1 MANTAGQKKLYWF
14 YYIIPKDPNHPELQ
28 ETRVNKI
35 KRMAKR
41 NKLICRVQKVEDIV
55 TIWVQTYEKFKAII
69 IKLIA
74 GQANYHYN

>member
-1 MANTAGQKKLYWF
+1 MGRKKLYWF
-14 YYIIPKDPNHPELQ
+14 FYKIPKDPNHPELQ

-55 TIWVQTYEKFKAII
+55 TIWVQTYEKFKVGI
-69 IKLIA
+69 IKFIA